1 MKIFLRDHL
10 SFLFL
15 YILNMFFLFIFYWKL
30 GGFETLEN
38 VYYFLFLSS
47 FLLGVFL
54 FYRYFSYRRLYA
66 KLSKMP
72 SNLEDT
78 LTSAGNAPVSEGVN
92 RLLREQ
98 YNLFQEQIQ
107 MYKRKQA
114 EHLTFIHQ
122 WVHQMKT
129 PLSVIHLI
137 LQENEGEPY
146 IENIGQEIERISR
159 GLNMALNMARL
170 NSFEHDFTVETV
182 LLPAVVSEVIN
193 EQKRYFIRKK
203 VYPEVRVDEDMSV
216 KSDRKW
222 LKFIL
227 EQLLVNAIKYTE
239 GENKKVI
246 VSAYES
252 EKGKVLEVKDQG
264 VGIPP
269 QDIRRVFEPFY
280 TGENG
285 RKFGEST
292 GMGLYLANEVCKKL
306 EHQIEIKSKPG
317 EGTTIRIVFGSNS
330 NLTRV

>member
-1 MKIFLRDHL
+1 MKLFLRDHL
-10 SFLFL
+10 SFVLLYIFNMIFLFL
-15 YILNMFFLFIFYWKL
+15 FYKNL
-30 GGFETLEN
+30 GGFDTLEN
-38 VYYFLFLSS
+38 IFYFLFLSS

-54 FYRYFSYRRLYA
+54 LYRYFSYKKLYD
-66 KLSKMP
+66 KLSNMP
-72 SNLEDT
+72 SKLEDI
-78 LTSAGNAPVSEGVN
+78 LSSAGAAPVSEGVN
-92 RLLREQ
+92 KLLLAQ

-129 PLSVIHLI
+129 PISVIHLI

-146 IENIGQEIERISR
+146 IENIAQEMERISR

-170 NSFEHDFTVETV
+170 GSFEHDFTVETV
-182 LLPAVVSEVIN
+182 LLHSIVSEVIN

-203 VYPEVRVDEDMSV
+203 VYPEVRIDTNISV

-222 LKFIL
+222 LKFIV
-227 EQLLVNAIKYTE
+227 EQLLINAIKYTE

-246 VSAYES
+246 VSAYET
-252 EKGKVLEVKDQG
+252 KKVKVLEVEDQG
-264 VGIPP
+264 VGIPQ

-292 GMGLYLANEVCKKL
+292 GMGLYLVNEVCKKL
-306 EHQIEIKSKPG
+306 EHQIEIESMPG
-317 EGTTIRIVFGSNS
+317 EGTTVRIIFIG
-330 NLTRV
+330 

>member
-1 MKIFLRDHL
+1 MKIFLHDHI
-10 SFLFL
+10 SFVLLYLF
-15 YILNMFFLFIFYWKL
+15 NMLFLFIFYRNL

-38 VYYFLFLSS
+38 VYYFIFLSS

-54 FYRYFSYRRLYA
+54 LYRYFSNKRLYDM
-66 KLSKMP
+66 LTKMP
-72 SNLEDT
+72 SKFEDT
-78 LTSAGNAPVSEGVN
+78 LSSAGTTPISVGVN
-92 RLLREQ
+92 KLLRAQ
-98 YNLFQEQIQ
+98 YNLYQEQIQ

-114 EHLTFIHQ
+114 EHLTFINQ

-129 PLSVIHLI
+129 PISVIHLI

-146 IENIGQEIERISR
+146 VENIRQELERISR

-170 NSFEHDFTVETV
+170 TNFEHDFTVETV
-182 LLPAVVSEVIN
+182 LLHSIAIEVVN

-203 VYPEVRVDEDMSV
+203 VYPEVRIDPNMTV
-216 KSDRKW
+216 KSDKKW
-222 LKFIL
+222 LKFIV

-246 VSAYES
+246 VSAYDS
-252 EKGKVLEVKDQG
+252 EKGKVLEVKDRG
-264 VGIPP
+264 VGIPK

-292 GMGLYLANEVCKKL
+292 GMGLYLVSEVCKKL
-306 EHQIEIKSKPG
+306 GHQIEIESKPG
-317 EGTTIRIVFGSNS
+317 EGTCVRIIFTG
-330 NLTRV
+330 

>member
-1 MKIFLRDHL
+1 MKIFLYDHI
-10 SFLFL
+10 SFVLLYLF
-15 YILNMFFLFIFYWKL
+15 NMLFLFIFYRNL

-38 VYYFLFLSS
+38 VYYFIFLSS

-54 FYRYFSYRRLYA
+54 LYRYFSNKRLYDM
-66 KLSKMP
+66 LTKMP
-72 SNLEDT
+72 SKFEDT
-78 LTSAGNAPVSEGVN
+78 LSSAGTTPISVGVN
-92 RLLREQ
+92 KLLRAQ
-98 YNLFQEQIQ
+98 YNLYQEQIQ

-114 EHLTFIHQ
+114 EHLTFINQ

-129 PLSVIHLI
+129 PISVIHLI

-146 IENIGQEIERISR
+146 VENIRQELERISR

-170 NSFEHDFTVETV
+170 TNFEHDFTVETV
-182 LLPAVVSEVIN
+182 LLHSIAIEVVN

-203 VYPEVRVDEDMSV
+203 VYPEVRIDSNMTV
-216 KSDRKW
+216 KSDKKW
-222 LKFIL
+222 LKFIV

-246 VSAYES
+246 VSAYDS
-252 EKGKVLEVKDQG
+252 EKGKVLEVKDRG
-264 VGIPP
+264 VGIPK

-292 GMGLYLANEVCKKL
+292 GMGLYLVSEVCKKL
-306 EHQIEIKSKPG
+306 GHQIEIESKPG
-317 EGTTIRIVFGSNS
+317 EGTSVRIIFTG
-330 NLTRV
+330 